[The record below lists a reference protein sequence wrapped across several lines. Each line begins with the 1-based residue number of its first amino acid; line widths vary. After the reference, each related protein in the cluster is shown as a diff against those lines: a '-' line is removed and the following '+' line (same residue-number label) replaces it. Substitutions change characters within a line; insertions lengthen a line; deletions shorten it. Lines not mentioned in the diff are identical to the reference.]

1 MALHYELELLEELIS
16 ITLQPKKLLNES
28 FVKNNTAEWLR
39 LAAIEIV
46 RIKKELRAGLLTCK
60 KEKARRTYIR
70 QHQVGIVNLQDRLYQ
85 YQSALN
91 SNNPFTQKKG
101 KARTELFQQLSVLLD
116 ELLFFFDQYVLP
128 IFGEEQAITVARSV
142 QWRKD
147 LIDKLADLKPCLLS
161 FGTDL
166 PQLIIEV
173 ITGLLTDA
181 RKITKQQLTYLD
193 QLLYKLQNIDQHISI
208 GHYPAITHLLIQ
220 SNFNCPPFI
229 NYLLSEIH
237 KEINDTSTEIEK
249 WERLCFHF
257 KEIKQVNT
265 IPGTA
270 LYPSE
275 FSVQKY
281 CIAYLLAEKKYFKK
295 LRSISQYIP
304 FVAKPKAEEETES
317 IHLQMSVEEL
327 GLLTNVQKQAGLL
340 KNPNMRSLAKLLAD
354 SHRSLRRDK
363 ISWQNLYNCFS
374 KIEMNTINSLD
385 DKLITM
391 VNTLRKMKADLNKK

>member
-39 LAAIEIV
+39 LAASEIV

-70 QHQVGIVNLQDRLYQ
+70 QHQVGIVNLQDLLYQ
-85 YQSALN
+85 YQTALI

-101 KARTELFQQLSVLLD
+101 KARTELFQQLSALLD

-128 IFGEEQAITVARSV
+128 IFVEEQAITVARSV

-147 LIDKLADLKPCLLS
+147 LIDKLAMLKPALLAFS
-161 FGTDL
+161 TGL
-166 PQLIIEV
+166 PQLMIEV
-173 ITGLLTDA
+173 ITGLLTSTG
-181 RKITKQQLTYLD
+181 KVTKHQLTYLD
-193 QLLYKLQNIDQHISI
+193 HLLYKLQNIDQHISI

-220 SNFNCPPFI
+220 SNFNSPAFI

-237 KEINDTSTEIEK
+237 SEINDTSTEIEK
-249 WERLCFHF
+249 WERLCFHY
-257 KEIKQVNT
+257 KEIKQVST